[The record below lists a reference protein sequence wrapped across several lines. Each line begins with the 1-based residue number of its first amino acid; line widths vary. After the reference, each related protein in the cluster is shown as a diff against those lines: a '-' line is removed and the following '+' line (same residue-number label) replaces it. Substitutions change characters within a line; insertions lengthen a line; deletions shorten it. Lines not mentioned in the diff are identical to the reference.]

1 MGADSYWARRSIERE
16 EEWNRKSRET
26 VEKELASH
34 YERSAQRIQAQI
46 EQLYGK
52 FATDNGVSIT
62 EARKLIN
69 GNEFRIWRKDIE
81 EYIAEYKETGNP
93 KTLLELNTL
102 AMRSRISRL
111 DKLYGD
117 TLIELDKLGQK
128 TDATITGF
136 LKDAYKDNRL
146 HSAYELA
153 KRGQGPLSVAVDNK
167 QVEHVLRTPWSGKN
181 YSERIWK
188 NSDKLAR
195 TIQDTIVNGV
205 HRGVSVNKLAK
216 EVQERMNVSKNDAVR
231 LVRTEMNYVNNQAA
245 LDSIKDAKMKYYQFI
260 ATLDKRTSSTC
271 REHDGKVYLVS
282 EAEIGN
288 NVPPLHPRCRST
300 IAGTLGPA
308 KPTKGSRIAKDEPQ
322 GKGEAV
328 RYKKVPRNM
337 DYDDWKAVYVDRTK
351 TLEDWQKERNPN
363 PKLMPKT
370 DTIVTPNPMS
380 VEQIRNKIID
390 INLQTATPKDII
402 EVGKIVNDKHDIVS
416 IIGDKKSLKKVF
428 SEYRDIGAEIPKT
441 MWAKGSSEANKEL
454 LQEAFSVYPSD
465 WLQYLK
471 AAGKGISTRKIKR
484 GYFYANGA
492 VTGSDKLYY
501 VSGIETS
508 ELTKYI
514 TINMNGVRRTT
525 PFHEIGHM
533 VEYFNYDALRLSR
546 EFVEHRTKG
555 EGFTKLKDLFPSS
568 EYRADEVVK
577 ADNFITPYIGKDY
590 GNNGT
595 EVLSVGLESLFE
607 PDSGQV
613 QKIENG
619 KYILKTITDDE
630 EYLNFIIGMVLTV

>member
-1 MGADSYWARRSIERE
+1 
-16 EEWNRKSRET
+16 
-26 VEKELASH
+26 
-34 YERSAQRIQAQI
+34 
-46 EQLYGK
+46 
-52 FATDNGVSIT
+52 
-62 EARKLIN
+62 
-69 GNEFRIWRKDIE
+69 
-81 EYIAEYKETGNP
+81 
-93 KTLLELNTL
+93 
-102 AMRSRISRL
+102 
-111 DKLYGD
+111 
-117 TLIELDKLGQK
+117 
-128 TDATITGF
+128 
-136 LKDAYKDNRL
+136 
-146 HSAYELA
+146 
-153 KRGQGPLSVAVDNK
+153 
-167 QVEHVLRTPWSGKN
+167 
-181 YSERIWK
+181 
-188 NSDKLAR
+188 
-195 TIQDTIVNGV
+195 
-205 HRGVSVNKLAK
+205 
-216 EVQERMNVSKNDAVR
+216 
-231 LVRTEMNYVNNQAA
+231 
-245 LDSIKDAKMKYYQFI
+245 
-260 ATLDKRTSSTC
+260 
-271 REHDGKVYLVS
+271 
-282 EAEIGN
+282 
-288 NVPPLHPRCRST
+288 
-300 IAGTLGPA
+300 
-308 KPTKGSRIAKDEPQ
+308 
-322 GKGEAV
+322 
-328 RYKKVPRNM
+328 
-337 DYDDWKAVYVDRTK
+337 
-351 TLEDWQKERNPN
+351 
-363 PKLMPKT
+363 
-370 DTIVTPNPMS
+370 
-380 VEQIRNKIID
+380 QIRNKIID

-416 IIGDKKSLKKVF
+416 IIGDKESLKKVF
-428 SEYRDIGAEIPKT
+428 SEYRNIGAEIPKT

-508 ELTKYI
+508 KLTKYI

-568 EYRADEVVK
+568 GYRADEVVK

-630 EYLNFIIGMVLTV
+630 EYLNFIIGMVVTV

>member
-1 MGADSYWARRSIERE
+1 MGADSYWARRSVERE

-322 GKGEAV
+322 AKGEAV

-351 TLEDWQKERNPN
+351 TLEDWQKERNQN

-370 DTIVTPNPMS
+370 DTIVRPNPMS
-380 VEQIRNKIID
+380 VGQIRNKIID

-416 IIGDKKSLKKVF
+416 IIGDKEALKRVF
-428 SEYRDIGAEIPKT
+428 SEYRAIGAEVPT
-441 MWAKGSSEANKEL
+441 EMWVKGSNKANKNL

-465 WLQYLK
+465 WLQYIK
-471 AAGKGISTRKIKR
+471 DEGKKISTKKVQR
-484 GYFYANGA
+484 GYFTISR
-492 VTGSDKLYY
+492 VDGSVVID
-501 VSGIETS
+501 
-508 ELTKYI
+508 
-514 TINMNGVRRTT
+514 MNGVRRTT
-525 PFHEIGHM
+525 PFHELGHM
-533 VEYFNYDALRLSR
+533 VEYFNPEALRLSLQFR
-546 EFVEHRTKG
+546 NARVEGEKMEFLADILDYKG
-555 EGFTKLKDLFPSS
+555 YGT
-568 EYRADEVVK
+568 EVTRP
-577 ADNFITPYIGKDY
+577 DNFITPYIGKDY
-590 GNNGT
+590 GDKGS
-595 EVLSVGLESLFE
+595 EVLSVGLEAVFE
-607 PDSGQV
+607 PREKGFEKRYNHEIKGYEYAS
-613 QKIENG
+613 IA
-619 KYILKTITDDE
+619 DDE
-630 EYLNFIIGMVLTV
+630 EFLHFIIGMILTV